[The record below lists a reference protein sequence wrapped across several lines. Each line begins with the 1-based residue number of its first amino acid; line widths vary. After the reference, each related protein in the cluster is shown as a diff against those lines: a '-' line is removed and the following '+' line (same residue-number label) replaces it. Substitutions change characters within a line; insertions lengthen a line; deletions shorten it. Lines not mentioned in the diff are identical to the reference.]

1 MGTPVVNVD
10 KFVSAVEARLKNSVV
25 GYAFVIGGAD
35 VPAVKSSGGSART
48 AADAPALSFETST
61 PTGVGSVSKFITAIA
76 AVQLLDRPDAGQVE
90 GWNIL
95 NATLDTPMYKAL
107 PVYWDLRTDIQQI
120 TFRDLLTHTS
130 GLAYEGEKG
139 EPGVDYFSLKTYLS
153 PHPAPGTPPLGP
165 RGKAA
170 YSNVGFALFRLLLPN
185 IVGLVSTDPPGQYE
199 QQRAEEYAIQYQ
211 NILNDNI
218 WEQLK
223 IVGPSQGTPPG
234 NEHAFMYVYPGSS
247 PGYDWSQWKYPGQ
260 TSPGEG
266 QPLVAGAGTLWVS
279 IDQFAQL
286 IDSINKMDQSLLT
299 VDQWSHMQGIG
310 VPSGYE
316 NYGMGIDDLAVT
328 VNNNQ
333 YRWVEKNGGISWFV
347 SSGAGSFTASVAFF
361 GSMQPG
367 PNPDNGPFY
376 AALFLNSDI
385 SGGPGTVA
393 GWYQCTQCDTLFSPS
408 NGGVC
413 PKNQPGVAKPPH
425 QNWGQYFL
433 GTNQVPDGQSNWRQC
448 SNCGALCYQ
457 ASSTDPS
464 CCPAANGGRHVL
476 TGDTYIVS
484 QTGQSDSDHQANWR
498 WCKNCGVLANPMGS
512 QTASVGVCAYEGKG
526 GPHEFIVTD
535 SNYAIQE
542 YIGGADTVLL
552 EAFEA
557 SI

>member
-1 MGTPVVNVD
+1 MNTPVVNVG
-10 KFVSAVEARLKNSVV
+10 KFVSAVQARLKDSVV
-25 GYAFVIGGAD
+25 GYAFVIGGAA
-35 VPAVKSSGGSART
+35 VPAVKDSAGSART
-48 AADAPALSFETST
+48 AADAPALSFQTST

-139 EPGVDYFSLKTYLS
+139 EPGADYFSLKTYLS

-170 YSNVGFALFRLLLPN
+170 YSNIGFALFRILLPN

-199 QQRAEEYAIQYQ
+199 QQRADEYAIQYQ

-218 WEQLK
+218 WGQLK

-247 PGYDWSQWKYPGQ
+247 PGYDWSQWQYAGQ

-279 IDQFAQL
+279 IDQFAQVL
-286 IDSINKMDQSLLT
+286 DSINKIDQRLLT
-299 VDQWSHMQGIG
+299 LDQWSHMQGIG

-316 NYGMGIDDLAVT
+316 TYGMGIDQLTAT
-328 VNNNQ
+328 LNNTQ
-333 YRWVEKNGGISWFV
+333 YRWVEKNGGLSWFV
-347 SSGAGSFTASVAFF
+347 SSGSGYFSTSVAFF

-367 PNPDNGPFY
+367 SNPDNGPFY
-376 AALFLNSDI
+376 AALFLNSNI
-385 SGGPGTVA
+385 SCGPGTVA
-393 GWYQCTQCDTLFSPS
+393 GWYQCTQCDTLFFPS

-413 PKNQPGVAKPPH
+413 PATGAAKKPH
-425 QNWGQYFL
+425 SNWGQYIL
-433 GTNQVPDGQSNWRQC
+433 NTLQVPDWQADWWQC
-448 SNCGALCYQ
+448 AKCGALFYEK
-457 ASSTDPS
+457 SSTDPGV
-464 CCPAANGGRHVL
+464 CADDGARHL
-476 TGDTYIVS
+476 PFGPPFFLS

-498 WCKNCGVLANPMGS
+498 WCKNCGVLANSMGS

-526 GPHEFIVTD
+526 GPHEFIVTG
-535 SNYAIQE
+535 SNYAVQY
-542 YIGGADTVLL
+542 YIDGADAVLL
-552 EAFEA
+552 DAFNA